1 MAVSMQNEAAARQ
14 ARRDR
19 DILTARRIDWRFL
32 LPNPEL
38 KRVLLVGAP
47 ESALAAALERFCES
61 LTVAEPQRLT
71 PEPQQAFS
79 SPFDLVVVSNPDKN
93 LIPRVLPLLKASGML
108 YWEVQRNRQTLL
120 RGSRDGYR
128 NARRYAAYLQSLQLK
143 GVDLH
148 WHRPNFG
155 GCLEI
160 IPLNRS
166 RALDHS
172 LAKTHSSLKGKL
184 KIAAGKTLRYSGLL
198 PYTVSCFSLVG
209 QK

>member
-1 MAVSMQNEAAARQ
+1 MAVSMHHESTVKQN
-14 ARRDR
+14 RREQ

-38 KRVLLVGAP
+38 KQVLLVGAA
-47 ESALAAALERFCES
+47 ESALAAALERFCET
-61 LTVAEPQRLT
+61 LTVVAPQHLT
-71 PEPQQAFS
+71 AAKENLS
-79 SPFDLVVVSNPDKN
+79 LPFDLVVVSAPDKT
-93 LIPRVLPLLKASGML
+93 LIPPVLPLLKTGGTL
-108 YWEVQRNRQTLL
+108 YWEVQRNRKTLL
-120 RGSRDGYR
+120 RGSRNGYR
-128 NARRYAAYLQSLQLK
+128 SARRYAAYLQSLQLRE
-143 GVDLH
+143 VDLH

-166 RALDHS
+166 RALAHS

-184 KIAAGKTLRYSGLL
+184 KIAAGKTLRHSGLL

>member
-1 MAVSMQNEAAARQ
+1 M
-14 ARRDR
+14 
-19 DILTARRIDWRFL
+19 
-32 LPNPEL
+32 
-38 KRVLLVGAP
+38 LLVGAA
-47 ESALAAALERFCES
+47 ESALAAALDRFCES
-61 LTVAEPQRLT
+61 LTVVEPQRLT
-71 PEPQQAFS
+71 AAKESFPA
-79 SPFDLVVVSNPDKN
+79 PFDLVVVSAPDKT
-93 LIPRVLPLLKASGML
+93 LIPAVLPLLKNGGTL

-120 RGSRDGYR
+120 RGSRNGYR
-128 NARRYAAYLQSLQLK
+128 NARRYAAYLQSLQLRE
-143 GVDLH
+143 VDLH

-166 RALDHS
+166 RALAHS

>member
-1 MAVSMQNEAAARQ
+1 MAVSLQNEPAARQ
-14 ARRDR
+14 ARRDQ

-38 KRVLLVGAP
+38 KQVLLVGAA
-47 ESALAAALERFCES
+47 ESALAAALERFCEA
-61 LTVAEPQRLT
+61 LTVVEPQRLNQ
-71 PEPQQAFS
+71 EAASLPQ
-79 SPFDLVVVSNPDKN
+79 PFDLVVVGAPDKA
-93 LIPRVLPLLKASGML
+93 LIPRVLPLLKTGGTL
-108 YWEVQRNRQTLL
+108 YWEVQRNRKTLL
-120 RGSRDGYR
+120 RGNRKGYR
-128 NARRYAAYLQSLQLK
+128 NARRYAAYLQGLQLK
-143 GVDLH
+143 EVDLH

-160 IPLNRS
+160 IPLNHS
-166 RALDHS
+166 RALTHS

>member
-1 MAVSMQNEAAARQ
+1 MAVSLQNEPAARQ
-14 ARRDR
+14 ARRDQ

-38 KRVLLVGAP
+38 KQVLLVGAA
-47 ESALAAALERFCES
+47 ESALAAALERFCEA
-61 LTVAEPQRLT
+61 LTVVEPQRLNQ
-71 PEPQQAFS
+71 EAASLPQ
-79 SPFDLVVVSNPDKN
+79 PFDLVVVGAPDKT
-93 LIPRVLPLLKASGML
+93 LIPRVLPLLKTGGTL
-108 YWEVQRNRQTLL
+108 YWEVQRNRKTLL
-120 RGSRDGYR
+120 RGNRKGYR
-128 NARRYAAYLQSLQLK
+128 NARRYAAYLQGLQLK
-143 GVDLH
+143 EVDLH

-166 RALDHS
+166 RALTHS